1 MANLI
6 AQASSWADSG
16 SGISP
21 PREWDGEA
29 YELTSPAMLINFTGS
44 NAIGDTIQFTG
55 ICPDDN
61 AILTLT
67 VNSVAVIDAQ
77 PIGATLTNFSYQ
89 LTVADAT
96 ISIGVE
102 PAEPCAPQG
111 PVTLTPSFTP
121 VPAAGFVFAA
131 DDTTN
136 PSSGPGV
143 MTTLM
148 PPPSVGQVLMPASY
162 VRTEQGMAA
171 IFFGYSPIY
180 TLQLPEDVGTAQYKN
195 AAKTQFVWKSKKWVF
210 PALCTMGAA
219 KVVHDCSGG
228 GVRFRLYVDCCCV
241 FETVVRNCEP
251 FRLPDQICGITFE
264 VELIG
269 CSRVTEVVVAPSMR
283 ELIGDDPG

>member
-1 MANLI
+1 MANIL
-6 AQASSWADSG
+6 ADASQWKDTSG
-16 SGISP
+16 GQIP
-21 PREWDGEA
+21 PAEWNGEA
-29 YELTSPAMLINFTGS
+29 YQIDMPFMNITYIGS
-44 NAIGDTIQFTG
+44 NAVGDTIQFSA
-55 ICPDDN
+55 ICAANN
-61 AILTLT
+61 AVVILT
-67 VNSVAVIDAQ
+67 VNGVTEIDQ
-77 PIGATLTNFSYQ
+77 PITSSLGNFSFQ
-89 LTVADAT
+89 LTSANAAIELV
-96 ISIGVE
+96 IE
-102 PAEPCAPQG
+102 PQNACAPQG
-111 PVTLTPSFTP
+111 PVTVTPLATP
-121 VPAAGFVFAA
+121 APNPGFVFAA

-143 MTTLM
+143 ITTLL
-148 PPPSVGQVLMPASY
+148 PPPDMGDVLMPASY

-171 IFFGYSPIY
+171 IVYGFSPVY
-180 TLQLPEDVGTAQYKN
+180 TLPLPEDVGTIAYKN
-195 AAKTQFVWKSKKWVF
+195 TSKMQFTWKSKKWVF

>member
-1 MANLI
+1 MANI
-6 AQASSWADSG
+6 FSDASEWKDTSSG
-16 SGISP
+16 QSP
-21 PREWDGEA
+21 PLEWTGEA
-29 YELTSPAMLINFTGS
+29 YQIATPHLDITFIGS
-44 NAIGDTIQFTG
+44 NASDDTVQVNGISVNGNAVFTLIVNG
-55 ICPDDN
+55 VTEIASNIN
-61 AILTLT
+61 ASLTFFTFTLT
-67 VNSVAVIDAQ
+67 QANS
-77 PIGATLTNFSYQ
+77 
-89 LTVADAT
+89 TVRVT
-96 ISIGVE
+96 VE
-102 PAEPCAPQG
+102 PAEPCVPQEA
-111 PVTLTPSFTP
+111 VTLTPAATP
-121 VPAAGFVFAA
+121 VPNIGFVFAA

-136 PSSGPGV
+136 PSSGPGTI
-143 MTTLM
+143 TTLS
-148 PPPSVGQVLMPASY
+148 PPGNPGDILMPASY

-171 IFFGYSPIY
+171 ILFGYSPVY
-180 TLQLPEDVGTAQYKN
+180 TLQLPEDVGTVAYKN
-195 AAKTQFVWKSKKWVF
+195 ASKMQFVWKSKKWVF